1 VTRYDASAVSIGDL
15 HPAGI
20 ATGMGLEAHDADGS
34 HRAALYG
41 AQPLAGSGVILE
53 LTVTPKR
60 DLLTFPITFTAKAN
74 EGRIR
79 LVSARFPTKGTTSH
93 ADQPHR

>member
-1 VTRYDASAVSIGDL
+1 LS
-15 HPAGI
+15 
-20 ATGMGLEAHDADGS
+20 LEASLGKRDPRELQGGDGEPGHLLS
-34 HRAALYG
+34 
-41 AQPLAGSGVILE
+41 LAGSGVILE